1 MKTLS
6 LAHGELQF
14 PTFLPDA
21 TRGVVRG
28 VSAEDLAGIGT
39 QALVMNTFHL
49 MLKPGALAVSDLGG
63 LHKMSGW
70 SGPIMTDSGGFQAY
84 SLIRENPKHGSIHN
98 KGLTF
103 KPQEGTRKYQL
114 TPEKTIQLQLGFGAD
129 IVVCLDDC
137 THVDEEDAA
146 QQAPW
151 TARSVGRSAAGPNS
165 TG

>member
-1 MKTLS
+1 MSLLKSLS
-6 LAHGELQF
+6 LAHGDLHF

-28 VSAEDLAGIGT
+28 ISAEDLAGIGT

-49 MLKPGALAVSDLGG
+49 MLKPGSLTVADLGG

-103 KPQEGTRKYQL
+103 KPQEGTRQIPAHPGK
-114 TPEKTIQLQLGFGAD
+114 D
-129 IVVCLDDC
+129 
-137 THVDEEDAA
+137 H
-146 QQAPW
+146 
-151 TARSVGRSAAGPNS
+151 SVAVGLWCRYRRLPG
-165 TG
+165 